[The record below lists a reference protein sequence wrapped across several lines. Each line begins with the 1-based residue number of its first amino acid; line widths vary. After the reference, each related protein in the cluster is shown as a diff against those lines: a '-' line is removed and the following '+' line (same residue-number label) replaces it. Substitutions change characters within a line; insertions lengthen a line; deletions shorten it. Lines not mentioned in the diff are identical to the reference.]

1 MTMRYHI
8 GRALDAS
15 ERALLSQTWFPLFT
29 RFLGG
34 RNWIY
39 DVCRIAGTRDFRLA
53 FDVGASIGNVARNLA
68 RFFPNAD
75 IHAFE
80 PITAT
85 YEELRR
91 HSAAN
96 QRIKPHRL
104 ALADA
109 EGEARLE
116 LQAHSDLNSLHFRV
130 NSDDPMVGEH
140 VEITTVD
147 KFCFNHGIDHIDI
160 LKVDA
165 QGYDLA
171 VLRGAAGLLSYGR
184 IPFVLGEAS
193 LTAGDPTNQ
202 EFTPLNSVS
211 DRLRV
216 SSGWHL

>member
-1 MTMRYHI
+1 MRLRYHI
-8 GRALDAS
+8 GRTLDAS

-80 PITAT
+80 PVTAT

-91 HSAAN
+91 LTAGNS
-96 QRIKPHRL
+96 RIMPHRL

-109 EGEARLE
+109 EGEAQLA
-116 LQAHSDLNSLHFRV
+116 LQAHSDLNSLHFRA
-130 NSDDPMVGEH
+130 NSDDRTVGER

-147 KFCFNHGIDHIDI
+147 KFCSTHGIDHLDI

-165 QGYDLA
+165 QGY
-171 VLRGAAGLLSYGR
+171 R
-184 IPFVLGEAS
+184 IPRGLARGGKIVLARKDSVRVLARPALPRRIRPTRNS
-193 LTAGDPTNQ
+193 L
-202 EFTPLNSVS
+202 
-211 DRLRV
+211 R
-216 SSGWHL
+216 